1 MPVNLVSDDLPKLS
15 SLRVVEAWSYRSDS
29 RAATYEVTLWDNAYI
44 SCTCA
49 GWVFARK
56 TNLEKFGYKRWCK
69 HVAESWSNAELA
81 YLTYTGGKPAQ
92 PPRSRNLRDEDE
104 EARADVPGLSRR
116 RAKPA
121 PVAADEEPVQFAD
134 KDNKGRRVLAKTE
147 NISLR
152 PTRAFDV

>member
-15 SLRVVEAWSYRSDS
+15 SLRVIEAWPYRSDS
-29 RAATYEVTLWDNAYI
+29 RAATYEVTLWDNGYI

-56 TNLEKFGYKRWCK
+56 TNLEKFGHKRWCK
-69 HVAESWSNAELA
+69 HVSESWSNAELA
-81 YLTYTGGKPAQ
+81 YLTFTGGKAAE
-92 PPRSRNLRDEDE
+92 PPRSRNLRDD
-104 EARADVPGLSRR
+104 DTFPPGDTRPRLRR
-116 RAKPA
+116 PKPA
-121 PVAADEEPVQFAD
+121 PVLPDEEPVRFAE
-134 KDNKGRRVLAKTE
+134 KDTKGRRVLAKTE